1 MAQSP
6 PKDNETT
13 TVRQATV
20 GARKLADAMP
30 RLILEARR
38 IATTVIHGLHG
49 RRRAG
54 PGENFWQYRRFVSG
68 EPAQHV
74 DWRRT
79 ARGRSGTDATDCEPQ
94 RDRKNGR
101 IHSARSYGTG
111 QSAAFFRALAA
122 VRGRYVVRPVVT
134 DRRRPCHNRTA
145 LGHWRA
151 WPRCPDCG
159 SGRREFPLFWS
170 CGIYRAGR
178 RRQRHS
184 WTGRNMA

>member
-1 MAQSP
+1 MA
-6 PKDNETT
+6 
-13 TVRQATV
+13 VRRAEEHEVEATQRA
-20 GARKLADAMP
+20 GGTARTLAESMP

-151 WPRCPDCG
+151 WPRCP
-159 SGRREFPLFWS
+159 
-170 CGIYRAGR
+170 
-178 RRQRHS
+178 
-184 WTGRNMA
+184 